1 MLVVLSS
8 TVVVVVLA
16 SMVVVVTLSS
26 MVVVVVV
33 HCRHVVG
40 HGRCHSAVSCAISLQ
55 PWRRKAKSAIRTP
68 RATAR
73 TDIMGWVQHTGCD
86 AKELGRTRGYLAAK
100 CYVDPASCDS
110 TSTLLLP
117 NKRRSLQPSELGMGP
132 RLHDGRMGRGQSL
145 LLLGQLCRRCSKT
158 SEGGSAALSS
168 REVLCNPLV
177 LGRGLGRTPLIVV
190 TVRTG
195 LDARSAPAYWVS

>member
-33 HCRHVVG
+33 TVVMLSAMVVVT
-40 HGRCHSAVSCAISLQ
+40 SAVSVLSSLQ

-73 TDIMGWVQHTGCD
+73 TDIMAGSSTRD
-86 AKELGRTRGYLAAK
+86 ATQK
-100 CYVDPASCDS
+100 
-110 TSTLLLP
+110 
-117 NKRRSLQPSELGMGP
+117 SL
-132 RLHDGRMGRGQSL
+132 
-145 LLLGQLCRRCSKT
+145 
-158 SEGGSAALSS
+158 
-168 REVLCNPLV
+168 V
-177 LGRGLGRTPLIVV
+177 GLGAILQQNATL
-190 TVRTG
+190 T
-195 LDARSAPAYWVS
+195 LQL